1 MVTTQEAGG
10 QRLNIAIV
18 GSGISGMSAAWLLS
32 QKHDVTVY
40 EQENRLGGHSNTVEA
55 PAKASSTPIAVDTG
69 FIVFNDTNYP
79 NLVALFD
86 HLKVPTK
93 ASEMSFAVSI
103 DEGAL
108 EYGTTTIGQLF
119 AQWRNLIRPRFWSM
133 LRDLMRFYREA
144 PGFRENGDTIT
155 SLGAYLDRG
164 RYGRPFQDDHLLPM
178 AAAIWSTPSGRV
190 RDYPAAAMIRFCE
203 NHGLL
208 KVTGRPQWRTVDGG
222 SREYIKRLTAAYAD
236 RVHIGQAVR
245 NIARNQHGVMITDI
259 TGRSA
264 QYDHVVIAAHADQAL
279 AMLADASTEETAL
292 LGAFAYAKNFT
303 ILHGDA
309 ALMPKRKSIWSSWN
323 YLART
328 DRSAETELCVTYWMN
343 HLQSL
348 PMDNPLFVTL
358 NPIKQP
364 RPDSVIYTASY
375 EHPIFDEAAIRAQT
389 KLWQLQGQRSTWFCG
404 AYFGSGFHE
413 DGLQSGLAVAEA
425 LGGVRR
431 PWTVPDES
439 GRIHLAPA
447 TRQKAAAA

>member
-133 LRDLMRFYREA
+133 LRDLIRFYREA

-292 LGAFAYAKNFT
+292 LGAFAYAKNLT

-323 YLART
+323 YLARQRQIGRNGT
-328 DRSAETELCVTYWMN
+328 LRDLLDEPSAIAA
-343 HLQSL
+343 HG
-348 PMDNPLFVTL
+348 
-358 NPIKQP
+358 QP
-364 RPDSVIYTASY
+364 TVRHFESDQ
-375 EHPIFDEAAIRAQT
+375 AAT
-389 KLWQLQGQRSTWFCG
+389 PGQRDLHG
-404 AYFGSGFHE
+404 I
-413 DGLQSGLAVAEA
+413 
-425 LGGVRR
+425 VRASDLR
-431 PWTVPDES
+431 
-439 GRIHLAPA
+439 
-447 TRQKAAAA
+447 